1 MVQRSRKGDKSSSE
15 KSQRQLK
22 VGEEIRHLIAD
33 ILLKG
38 TFYEPSLDGVAVT
51 ISEVSISPDFS
62 NARVYCLPLG
72 GMDYDNVLAGLNTIA
87 KQIQHELSQRLT
99 IRRTP
104 RLKFLLD
111 ESFDVAGR
119 VSSLIQ
125 TNQANAP
132 ADDHDDYD
140 DHDDHDDQDD
150 QDEADKADEAG
161 A

>member
-1 MVQRSRKGDKSSSE
+1 MRQRSRKGDKTSSE

-33 ILLKG
+33 ILLRG
-38 TFYEPSLDGVAVT
+38 SFYEPSLEGVTVT

-72 GMDYDNVLAGLNTIA
+72 GIDHDNVLAGLNAIS
-87 KQIQHELSQRLT
+87 KQIQHELAQKMT

-104 RLKFLLD
+104 RLKFVLD
-111 ESFDVAGR
+111 ESFDIAGR

-125 TNQANAP
+125 ANQTS
-132 ADDHDDYD
+132 DDTTPDDNTPD
-140 DHDDHDDQDD
+140 DNQ
-150 QDEADKADEAG
+150 
-161 A
+161 